1 MNLPLAGGPVLMYLH
16 ETTVEF
22 PVDARRGSIL
32 EQVASGIGRRIPG
45 GGMPVRIVIT
55 ESSDGRYKCEVALLQ
70 NAIPQNSSGPN
81 HRDLAF
87 PPRSSALSFTKR
99 PAENSQ
105 TFNAVLVVP
114 TGIGAEIGG
123 HAGDATA
130 VATLLASI
138 CDTLITHP
146 NVLNGSDLIEI
157 PSNTLYVE
165 GSAVSRLL
173 MGSIGLQ
180 PVRANRVLVVIDSHP
195 DEFFVDA
202 AINAVNAARSSYGLI
217 CPVIVRLDPPLD
229 MRSRYMDSG
238 RVAGSVEGIGR
249 LTATLDENWGA
260 YDAVAISSVISVP
273 LSYHTDYFESAGNM
287 LNPWGGVEAM
297 LTHTISALYDVPS
310 AHAPML
316 ENQEIANMETGIV
329 DPRMAAEAISLTFM
343 QSVLK
348 GLQKSPK
355 IVAGADA
362 MRQHGVLTAS
372 DVSCLVIPDGCLGL
386 PTLAALEQ
394 GISVIAVREN
404 RTVMKNDLS
413 CLPWSPGQFHLVENY
428 WEAAGVMSALKAG
441 IDPKAVRR
449 PLSPAAV
456 RMSSTPASSIHGSLA
471 IGPNAN

>member
-1 MNLPLAGGPVLMYLH
+1 MYLH
-16 ETTVEF
+16 ETEAEF
-22 PVDARRGSIL
+22 PVNVMGGSIL
-32 EQVASGIGRRIPG
+32 QQIADGIGRHVPS

-55 ESSDGRYKCEVALLQ
+55 ESSGGRYKCDVALLQ
-70 NAIPQNSSGPN
+70 DESRSN
-81 HRDLAF
+81 HRDLA
-87 PPRSSALSFTKR
+87 SALKGSALGFSKR
-99 PAENSQ
+99 QTGNSQ
-105 TFNAVLVVP
+105 RFNAVLVVP
-114 TGIGAEIGG
+114 TGVGAEIGG
-123 HAGDATA
+123 HAGDATP
-130 VATLLASI
+130 VATLMASI

-146 NVLNGSDLIEI
+146 NVLNGSDLIDI
-157 PSNTLYVE
+157 PPNTLYVE
-165 GSAVSRLL
+165 GSAISRLL

-238 RVAGSVEGIGR
+238 RVAGSVEGISR
-249 LTATLDENWGA
+249 LIAALDENRGA
-260 YDAVAISSVISVP
+260 YDAVAISSIISVP

-297 LTHTISALYDVPS
+297 LTHTISALFDVPS

-316 ENQEIANMETGIV
+316 ENQEIANMETGVV

-355 IVAGADA
+355 IVAGTEA
-362 MRQHGVLTAS
+362 MSHHSVLTAS

-394 GISVIAVREN
+394 GIPVIVVREN

-413 CLPWSPGQFHLVENY
+413 CLPWSPGQLHLVENY

-441 IDPKAVRR
+441 IDPRAVRR
-449 PLSPAAV
+449 PLTRIEV
-456 RMSSTPASSIHGSLA
+456 RTSSTPAQSIAESVG
-471 IGPNAN
+471 IGPNGDN

>member
-1 MNLPLAGGPVLMYLH
+1 MYLH
-16 ETTVEF
+16 EIEAEF
-22 PVDARRGSIL
+22 LVDARRGSIL
-32 EQVASGIGRRIPG
+32 EQFAGAIYRHIPDG
-45 GGMPVRIVIT
+45 EMPVRVVIT
-55 ESSDGRYKCEVALLQ
+55 ESTGGRYKCEVALLR
-70 NAIPQNSSGPN
+70 NAPLKNHGDLGPS
-81 HRDLAF
+81 AQT
-87 PPRSSALSFTKR
+87 SALSFRKR
-99 PAENSQ
+99 RIENNQ
-105 TFNAVLVVP
+105 TFNAVLLVP

-123 HAGDATA
+123 HAGDATP
-130 VATLLASI
+130 VATLMASI

-146 NVLNGSDLIEI
+146 NVLNGSDLIDFS
-157 PSNTLYVE
+157 SNTLYVE
-165 GSAVSRLL
+165 GSSISRLL
-173 MGSIGLQ
+173 MGSIGLL

-217 CPVIVRLDPPLD
+217 CPMILRLDPPLE

-238 RVAGSVEGIGR
+238 RVAGEVEGIDR
-249 LTATLDENWGA
+249 LMAVLDDHRGS
-260 YDAVAISSVISVP
+260 YDAVAVSSVISVP
-273 LSYHTDYFESAGNM
+273 LSYHIDYFESSGNM

-297 LTHTISALYDVPS
+297 LTHTVSTLYDVPS

-355 IVAGADA
+355 IVTGIED
-362 MRQHGVLTAS
+362 MGHHGVLTAS

-394 GISVIAVREN
+394 GIAVIAVREN
-404 RTVMKNDLS
+404 RTVMKNDLA
-413 CLPWSPGQFHLVENY
+413 CLPWLPGQFHIVENY
-428 WEAAGVMSALKAG
+428 WEAAGVMAALKAG

-449 PLSPAAV
+449 PLLQVEVRTSTAPVSAIRGPATESA
-456 RMSSTPASSIHGSLA
+456 A
-471 IGPNAN
+471 IGPSADG